1 MNPRWRFTII
11 DGLCEPGGS
20 VNEDRATALPQA
32 AWVLDGTT
40 GHHPVRL
47 FPGPTDAAWF
57 AETADRLMREL
68 AGEAADAR
76 QLLEAVV
83 RALVEQCRRSA
94 LTSLDAAD
102 IDKPAASLAL
112 VQLVGDDLEYAL
124 LSDCKLLMRHQD
136 GSVDALDHS
145 AIAAFED
152 QLIVGVRAL
161 QAAGEKNIA
170 RINQTLWPTILA
182 NRRRKNLP
190 GGYGVL
196 ADDPAC
202 VAFAEFGRHPAG
214 RMTHVLLASDGL
226 YRLVDSYSVYSGAEL
241 MAKALSGGLA
251 PLYAQLRRIED
262 ADPQCLTYPRLK
274 PRDDAAALLLRLEPA

>member
-1 MNPRWRFTII
+1 MNQSWRFHVI
-11 DGLCEPGGS
+11 DRLCEPGGS
-20 VNEDRATALPQA
+20 TNEDRATALPRT

-57 AETADRLMREL
+57 AETADALLREL
-68 AGEAADAR
+68 AGQAVGAR
-76 QLLEAVV
+76 QLLDELV
-83 RALVEQCRRSA
+83 RRLVEQCRRSA

-112 VQLVGDDLEYAL
+112 VQLVEDDLEYAL
-124 LSDCKLLMRHQD
+124 LSDCKLLMRRQD
-136 GSVDALDHS
+136 ASVEALDHS

-152 QLIVGVRAL
+152 QLIAAVRAL
-161 QAAGEKNIA
+161 QAAGETDLV
-170 RINQTLWPTILA
+170 RINQKLWPTILA

-196 ADDPAC
+196 ADDSAC
-202 VAFAEFGRHPAG
+202 VAFAEFDRRPAAG
-214 RMTHVLLASDGL
+214 LTHVLLASDGL
-226 YRLVDSYSVYSGAEL
+226 YRLVDTYGVFSSTQLVAE
-241 MAKALSGGLA
+241 ALSGGLA
-251 PLYAQLRRIED
+251 PLYARLRHVEA

-274 PRDDAAALLLRLEPA
+274 PRDDAAALLLRLEPV